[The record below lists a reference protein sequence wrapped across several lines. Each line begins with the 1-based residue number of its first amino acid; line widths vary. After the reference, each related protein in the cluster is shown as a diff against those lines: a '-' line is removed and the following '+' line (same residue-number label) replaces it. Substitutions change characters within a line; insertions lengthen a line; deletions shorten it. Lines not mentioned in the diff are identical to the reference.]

1 MLNAQFGQNTFESL
15 SVIEISFSRRHNLQS
30 IAFNC
35 IMLQLVAF
43 SCDQLHSVAFCCIL
57 LYSVAFSSV
66 LLRSVAFSCIQLYSV
81 AISCVQLQSVE
92 ISSSSKLPTASNDAP
107 VDMKNTLFSH
117 VIETELYIT

>member
-35 IMLQLVAF
+35 IMLQLVQLRSVAF
-43 SCDQLHSVAFCCIL
+43 CCILLHSVAFCCIL
-57 LYSVAFSSV
+57 LRSVAFCCV
-66 LLRSVAFSCIQLYSV
+66 QLRSVAFSCI
-81 AISCVQLQSVE
+81 QLQSVE